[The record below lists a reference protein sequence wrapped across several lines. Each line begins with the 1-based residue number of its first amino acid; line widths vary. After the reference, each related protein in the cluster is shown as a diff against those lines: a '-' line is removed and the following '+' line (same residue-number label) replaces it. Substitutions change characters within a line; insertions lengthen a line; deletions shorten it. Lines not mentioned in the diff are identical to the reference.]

1 MYKRLLILSVV
12 LFFVVGCQAAAEPMA
27 EIAPQK
33 GGDFVGGGENS
44 SRTFETAGQPQDG
57 SSLPSYS
64 DEESGGSQSIERM
77 VIRNAELSIV
87 VEDPSQMMDDISR
100 LAADMGGYVV
110 SSNLFQVKTD
120 RGQEVPRARI
130 TIRVPAE
137 DLDQALQDIKAGAG
151 RILSESVSGQDVT
164 REYTDLQS
172 RLRHLENTEKKLT
185 EIMDEAA
192 DTEDVLQVY
201 NRLVNVQEEIEVVKG
216 QMQYFEQSARLS
228 SISVTIQANEAVQP
242 LEIGGW
248 QPVGVAKNALQA
260 LVNTLQFLGDVAIW
274 LGLFVLPVLLIL
286 YFPVR
291 YGWKGIKRLFRSGKK
306 DEEESSQES

>member
-1 MYKRLLILSVV
+1 MLKRILILSV

-33 GGDFVGGGENS
+33 GGDFVGGGETTN
-44 SRTFETAGQPQDG
+44 RTFETAGQPQEG

-64 DEESGGSQSIERM
+64 DEESGSRQTIERM

-87 VEDPSQMMDDISR
+87 VEDPSGMMDDITR

-110 SSNLFQVKTD
+110 SSNLAQVETD
-120 RGQEVPRARI
+120 RGVEVPRARI

-172 RLRHLENTEKKLT
+172 RLRHLENTERKLT
-185 EIMDEAA
+185 EIMDEAS

-201 NRLVNVQEEIEVVKG
+201 NRLVNVQEEIEMVKG
-216 QMQYFEQSARLS
+216 QMQYYEQSARLS

-260 LVNTLQFLGDVAIW
+260 LINTLQFLGDVAIW

-291 YGWKGIKRLFRSGKK
+291 LGWKGIKRLFGSGKK
-306 DEEESSQES
+306 DEEEPDQES

>member
-1 MYKRLLILSVV
+1 MIKRIMMLTVV
-12 LFFVVGCQAAAEPMA
+12 LFFVVGCQAAAEPLA

-33 GGDFVGGGENS
+33 SGDFVGGGETN
-44 SRTFETAGQPQDG
+44 SRTLETSGQPQEG

-64 DEESGGSQSIERM
+64 DEESGGSQTIERM
-77 VIRNAELSIV
+77 VIRNADLSIV
-87 VEDPSQMMDDISR
+87 VEDPSGMMDDISR

-110 SSNLFQVKTD
+110 SSNLSQVETD
-120 RGQEVPRARI
+120 RGVEVPRARI

-137 DLDQALQDIKAGAG
+137 NLDQALEDIKAGAG

-172 RLRHLENTEKKLT
+172 RLRHLENTERKLT
-185 EIMDEAA
+185 EIMDEAR

-201 NRLVNVQEEIEVVKG
+201 NRLVNVQEEIEMVKG

-260 LVNTLQFLGDVAIW
+260 LINTLQFLGDVAIW
-274 LGLFVLPVLLIL
+274 VGLFVLPVLLIL

-291 YGWKGIKRLFRSGKK
+291 YGWKGLKRVFRFGKK
-306 DEEESSQES
+306 KGEEPEQES

>member
-1 MYKRLLILSVV
+1 MIKRLMMLTVIL
-12 LFFVVGCQAAAEPMA
+12 LFVVGCQAAAEPLA

-33 GGDFVGGGENS
+33 GGDFVGGGETNT
-44 SRTFETAGQPQDG
+44 RTFETSGQPQED

-64 DEESGGSQSIERM
+64 DEESGGGQSIERM
-77 VIRNAELSIV
+77 VIRNADLSIV
-87 VEDPSQMMDDISR
+87 VEDPSAMMDDISR

-110 SSNLFQVKTD
+110 SSNLAQVETD
-120 RGQEVPRARI
+120 RGVEVPRARI

-137 DLDQALQDIKAGAG
+137 NLDQALEDIKAGAG

-172 RLRHLENTEKKLT
+172 RLRHLENTEEKLT
-185 EIMDEAA
+185 EIMDEAR

-201 NRLVNVQEEIEVVKG
+201 NRLVNVQEEIEMVKG

-260 LVNTLQFLGDVAIW
+260 LINTLQFLGDIAIW

-291 YGWKGIKRLFRSGKK
+291 YGWKGLKRLFRSGKK
-306 DEEESSQES
+306 KDEEPEQES